1 MILVTGANG
10 TVGSELVRQLRE
22 RGAPVR
28 ALVRS
33 PEKGEA
39 LAALGAELAIGDLE
53 DGASVDAAL
62 AGCDHAFLLIA
73 IPPNQV
79 EIQDAFVDACA
90 RAGIEHLVK
99 LSAWNASDDADV
111 AFLRWHR
118 ATERTL
124 EASGLGWTILRPN
137 NFFQNTLFQA
147 GSIAA
152 DGAFYGCFGDAAVS
166 SVDVR
171 DIAAVAATVLTE
183 PGHMGATLD
192 LTGPEALTQAQMAAT
207 LTEVLGREVRYV
219 DVPRQAVVDSMT
231 SIGIPGYLAEDL
243 GTLYAS
249 FGDGRAA
256 RVTTTVQDVAGRPA
270 RSFADWARDH
280 AAAFQG

>member
-22 RGAPVR
+22 KGAPVR

-33 PEKGEA
+33 PEKGEP
-39 LAALGAELAIGDLE
+39 LAALGAEIAIGDLE
-53 DGASVDAAL
+53 DGPSVDAAL
-62 AGCDHAFLLIA
+62 AGCDHAFLLTA

-79 EIQDAFVDACA
+79 ELQDAFVDACA
-90 RAGIEHLVK
+90 RAGIAHVVK
-99 LSAWNASDDADV
+99 LSAWNASDDAQV
-111 AFLRWHR
+111 EFLRWHR
-118 ATERTL
+118 ATERKL
-124 EASGLGWTILRPN
+124 EQSGLGYTILRPN

-152 DGAFYGCFGDAAVS
+152 DGAFYGCFGDGAVS

-171 DIAAVAATVLTE
+171 DVAAVAAAALTE
-183 PGHMGATLD
+183 PGHMGATID
-192 LTGPEALTQAQMAAT
+192 VSGPEALTQAQMAAT
-207 LTEVLGREVRYV
+207 LSDVLGREVRYV

-231 SIGIPGYLAEDL
+231 SIGIPAFLAEDL

-249 FGDGRAA
+249 LQDGRGA
-256 RVTTTVQDVAGRPA
+256 RVTTAVRDVTGRPA
-270 RSFADWARDH
+270 RSFADWARDN
-280 AAAFQG
+280 AAALQG